1 MLRRPETSATV
12 LSSYRVRRPIRFRS
26 PSNRIPFAV
35 RSDSVR
41 RPIGFRSPSDDKIKQ
56 ITLHFY
62 GSFNANGCIAAVF
75 SLYTSIET
83 RRARRERTQGKS
95 RK

>member
-1 MLRRPETSATV
+1 MPAQQVLRIFFIAFPTV
-12 LSSYRVRRPIRFRS
+12 CVRRPIRFRT
-26 PSNRIPFAV
+26 PP
-35 RSDSVR
+35 
-41 RPIGFRSPSDDKIKQ
+41 DDKIKQ